1 MLVADYGYRR
11 GDLVMWDNMSR
22 AIGLTLSAKVGAGH
36 GYFSSPT
43 GDLPAT
49 TTDATVGGLVAAN
62 KGSEGSLYD
71 VYNVIAGE
79 SNVPAGRL
87 GNRIALGTCTGAQTG
102 MCATSGPTPKMLRY
116 YYSNLIVLGADLG
129 STTWGP
135 FIDQSDNDIGLFT
148 DFITNPAGAGGVSG
162 ALRFMSMMS
171 FDIGSG
177 LDGQANTQNFLP
189 DFFGATFRSDDYRTD
204 SGSTNDAPDL
214 IPSGAPVVTNGAIYG
229 LFSPCFLLTDA
240 FDVNNTVPGATAAMF
255 YENTG
260 TGDPW
265 VGAVYT
271 PQDVANGRYA
281 KTLVMGWTYGTF
293 GGPGTTAQGL
303 GQQGSR
309 FSINRGGLHTMW
321 LNMLTNMVQGCTSF
335 GTPTGAS
342 GMSSRDMSAFSAICT
357 RRSISRTESR

>member
-1 MLVADYGYRR
+1 
-11 GDLVMWDNMSR
+11 
-22 AIGLTLSAKVGAGH
+22 
-36 GYFSSPT
+36 
-43 GDLPAT
+43 
-49 TTDATVGGLVAAN
+49 
-62 KGSEGSLYD
+62 
-71 VYNVIAGE
+71 
-79 SNVPAGRL
+79 
-87 GNRIALGTCTGAQTG
+87 
-102 MCATSGPTPKMLRY
+102 MLRY

-177 LDGQANTQNFLP
+177 LDGQASTASFLP

-204 SGSTNDAPDL
+204 SGSTNDGPDL

-229 LFSPCFLLTDA
+229 LYSPCFLLTDA
-240 FDVNNTVPGATAAMF
+240 FDVNNTVNGATAAMF

-260 TGDPW
+260 LGDPW

-293 GGPGTTAQGL
+293 GGPGTLANGL

-335 GTPTGAS
+335 GSPTGIGDLPGQS
-342 GMSSRDMSAFSAICT
+342 GSAFVNFLNLRSENPMRSGAAKISFGIVKTEKVEVSIFDVSGRRVKTLTNRVFEGGKTYDLTWDGTSEDGGSVARGVYFYQLRSASFT
-357 RRSISRTESR
+357 SQKKLTVLRD